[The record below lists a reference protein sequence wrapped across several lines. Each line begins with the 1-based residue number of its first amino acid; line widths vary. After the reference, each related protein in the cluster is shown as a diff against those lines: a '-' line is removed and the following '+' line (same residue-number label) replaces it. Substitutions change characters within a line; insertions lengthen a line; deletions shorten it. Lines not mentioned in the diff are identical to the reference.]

1 MTARDGFAE
10 RADDFAWCE
19 EVIRRNSHSFYRAF
33 SLLPA
38 HKRAG
43 VYALYAFCRSADDCV
58 DRDASEAGL
67 AALQGALDRFLT
79 GSVPDEPL
87 WRALA
92 VVFENFD
99 MDAQPFYDLLEGQR
113 RDLRFRQPSTLDDL
127 EEYAYYVAGS
137 VGLMLLPLL
146 HVHAPLSQR
155 LREDAV
161 ALGVAMQLTNI
172 LRDVGED
179 WCCRRVYLPADV
191 LEEAGYSLRELAE
204 HRVNAPF
211 RAAWEALARRSEE
224 LYLPLQ
230 RDVCLL
236 DEDSRLPTL
245 SSLYLYRGILDEVR
259 AAGYCCFEHRASVP
273 KERAVRLVSQA
284 RKQLQEGEKKERA
297 EAGVAEDAEKGLAE
311 DAGEGVAEDAGEGLA
326 GFALPAF
333 GLQDSGRGGVPV
345 RTRAMQGR

>member
-146 HVHAPLSQR
+146 HVHAPLPQR

-179 WCCRRVYLPADV
+179 WCCRRVYLPAGV

-224 LYLPLQ
+224 LYLPMQ

-259 AAGYCCFEHRASVP
+259 AAGYC
-273 KERAVRLVSQA
+273 
-284 RKQLQEGEKKERA
+284 
-297 EAGVAEDAEKGLAE
+297 
-311 DAGEGVAEDAGEGLA
+311 
-326 GFALPAF
+326 
-333 GLQDSGRGGVPV
+333 
-345 RTRAMQGR
+345 